1 MTGMTKPHGIAP
13 RTLFVGESPPPN
25 SPADFRPFDCD
36 SGKRLARAMGLR
48 SLDILLQHAPR
59 ANIFDAPTGVP
70 GCPKWEREVA
80 RKNGGAILLREDG
93 NEAAPSIVVALGRRV
108 VAALGFPDLPEHAWT
123 PVPMFTHLIALPH
136 PSGRSRSLADEHA
149 RAEYRR
155 AALPELIAGCHTL
168 RPWHFD
174 LDTTTVLAD
183 LGAALVPND
192 HALGVAW
199 CIVASEMHRAQATPT
214 GIDPDMYRAA
224 CDVPMV
230 DVVRVLRKSSYVN
243 DVMTLESLAKLAVL
257 GLKVR
262 SELKARAVFAERS
275 VPTPSSEFRRAV
287 MGRYAAL
294 GVV

>member
-36 SGKRLARAMGLR
+36 SGKRLSRAMGLR
-48 SLDILLQHAPR
+48 SLDILLQHIPR
-59 ANIFDAPTGVP
+59 ANIFDTPTGVP
-70 GCPKWEREVA
+70 GCPKWEREAA
-80 RKNGGAILLREDG
+80 RKNGGTILLREDG

-108 VAALGFPDLPEHAWT
+108 VAAFGHPDLPEHAWT
-123 PVPMFTHLIALPH
+123 PVPMFTHLVALPH

-174 LDTTTVLAD
+174 LDTPTVLAD

-214 GIDPDMYRAA
+214 GYDPTTYREA

-230 DVVRVLRKSSYVN
+230 DVARIFNSPCVLA
-243 DVMTLESLAKLAVL
+243 TLDHLVHETLVK
-257 GLKVR
+257 KVA

-275 VPTPSSEFRRAV
+275 VPTPSSEFRRAI

>member
-25 SPADFRPFDCD
+25 SPADFRPFNCD

-48 SLDILLQHAPR
+48 SLDVLLQHVPR
-59 ANIFDAPTGVP
+59 ANIFDAPAGVP
-70 GCPKWEREVA
+70 GCPKWEREAA

-93 NEAAPSIVVALGRRV
+93 NEAAPSIIVALGRRV
-108 VAALGFPDLPEHAWT
+108 VAAFGHPDLPEHAWT

-136 PSGRSRSLADEHA
+136 PSGRSQSLKDEHH

-174 LDTTTVLAD
+174 LDTPTVLAD
-183 LGAALVPND
+183 LGTALVPND

-199 CIVASEMHRAQATPT
+199 CIVASEMHRAMASV
-214 GIDPDMYRAA
+214 GDPWWDAYRAA

-230 DVVRVLRKSSYVN
+230 DVARCLHNQPILTAIERLI
-243 DVMTLESLAKLAVL
+243 DPTMTK
-257 GLKVR
+257 KVA
-262 SELKARAVFAERS
+262 SELKARVVFAERS
-275 VPTPSSEFRRAV
+275 VPAPSSEFRRAV

-294 GVV
+294 GMV

>member
-1 MTGMTKPHGIAP
+1 
-13 RTLFVGESPPPN
+13 
-25 SPADFRPFDCD
+25 
-36 SGKRLARAMGLR
+36 MGLR
-48 SLDILLQHAPR
+48 SLDVLLQHAPR

-70 GCPKWEREVA
+70 GCPKWEREAA

-108 VAALGFPDLPEHAWT
+108 VAAFGHPDLPEHAWT

-174 LDTTTVLAD
+174 LDTPTVLAD

-199 CIVASEMHRAQATPT
+199 CIVASEMHRAQATPKDV
-214 GIDPDMYRAA
+214 DPDVYRTA
-224 CDVPMV
+224 CDVAMV
-230 DVVRVLRKSSYVN
+230 DVVRILGHQSPAL
-243 DVMTLESLAKLAVL
+243 TSLVAGADSLVT
-257 GLKVR
+257 KVR

-275 VPTPSSEFRRAV
+275 VPAPSSEFRRAV